1 MSQNLSLEAFVA
13 CRSRSMPQFLLFLTT
28 LWHDSIAYDARNER
42 KGGRR
47 EGRREGRQAGH
58 WRCSV
63 WPSNDVA
70 RSVFITR
77 RGHCMDAGKWS
88 S

>member
-1 MSQNLSLEAFVA
+1 MSQKLSLEAFVA
-13 CRSRSMPQFLLFLTT
+13 CHSRSMPQFLLFLTT
-28 LWHDSIAYDARNER
+28 LWHDSIAYDARDER
-42 KGGRR
+42 K
-47 EGRREGRQAGH
+47 EGRADGH

-77 RGHCMDAGKWS
+77 GGHCMDAAKWS
-88 S
+88 P